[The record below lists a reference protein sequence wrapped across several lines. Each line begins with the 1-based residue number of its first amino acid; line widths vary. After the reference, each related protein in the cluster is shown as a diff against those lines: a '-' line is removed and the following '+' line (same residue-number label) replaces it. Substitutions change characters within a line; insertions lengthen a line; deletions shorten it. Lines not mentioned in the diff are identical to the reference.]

1 MIKEN
6 AGLEFRK
13 FQEKF
18 YNEPGILNVKELQK
32 ISMEAGKDLETKYFR
47 KIWQYNTD
55 IIQDAVESGQPVPAG
70 TYIITK
76 PDMKPYTLHMI
87 KHQSDKYRRDRK
99 TIPL

>member
-47 KIWQYNTD
+47 KIWQYNTGCSR
-55 IIQDAVESGQPVPAG
+55 VRSTG
-70 TYIITK
+70 TCGNI
-76 PDMKPYTLHMI
+76 H
-87 KHQSDKYRRDRK
+87 HN
-99 TIPL
+99 